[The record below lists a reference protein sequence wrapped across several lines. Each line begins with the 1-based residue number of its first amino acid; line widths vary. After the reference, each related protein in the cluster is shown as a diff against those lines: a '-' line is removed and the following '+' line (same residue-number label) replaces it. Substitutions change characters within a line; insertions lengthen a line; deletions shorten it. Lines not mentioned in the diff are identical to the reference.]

1 VTCGAGLAGAGAVP
15 YLGPVRRI
23 EVRVLAT
30 EIEQLIPRIIAA
42 AVFLLVGFPIHEYAH
57 ARTAL
62 HYGDGTAK
70 LFGRVTLDPRSHF
83 DPAGGM
89 ILVISTLAAGLP
101 IGWAKP
107 TPVNPAMLRGG
118 RRSHALVSLAGPAS
132 NFVMALVAALAVR
145 AFVAFDVP
153 ASDIAVLAYQV
164 VATFLVINVALFVF
178 NLIPAPP
185 LDGASVL
192 VGLLRPPYAMRV
204 GMFLDRYGSWILM
217 ALIGLAILPALFP
230 EASGLPNPL
239 GDLVNG
245 LVRLLVGA

>member
-1 VTCGAGLAGAGAVP
+1 M
-15 YLGPVRRI
+15 
-23 EVRVLAT
+23 LAT
-30 EIEQLIPRIIAA
+30 DIEQLIPRIIAA

-89 ILVISTLAAGLP
+89 MLVISTLAAGLP

-118 RRSHALVSLAGPAS
+118 RRSHAFVALAGPAS
-132 NFVMALVAALAVR
+132 NLVMALIAALAIRV
-145 AFVAFDVP
+145 FVVFEIA
-153 ASDIAVLAYQV
+153 ASDATLLAYQV

-192 VGLLRPPYAMRV
+192 VGLLRPPYARQV
-204 GMFLDRYGSWILM
+204 GTFLDRYGSWLLV
-217 ALIGLAILPALFP
+217 ALIGLAVLPGLFP

-239 GDLVNG
+239 GDLING
-245 LVRLLVGA
+245 LVGFLVGA

>member
-1 VTCGAGLAGAGAVP
+1 
-15 YLGPVRRI
+15 
-23 EVRVLAT
+23 VLT
-30 EIEQLIPRIIAA
+30 TDIEQLIPRIIAA
-42 AVFLLVGFPIHEYAH
+42 AVFLLIGFPIHEYAH
-57 ARTAL
+57 ARSAL

-132 NFVMALVAALAVR
+132 NFVMALVAALAIR

-153 ASDIAVLAYQV
+153 ASDMAVLVYQV

-192 VGLLRPPYAMRV
+192 VGLLPPPYAWRV
-204 GMFLDRYGSWILM
+204 GTFLDRYGGWLLM
-217 ALIGLAILPALFP
+217 ALIGLAILPGLLP
-230 EASGLPNPL
+230 QASGLPNPL

-245 LVRLLVGA
+245 LVGVLVGA

>member
-1 VTCGAGLAGAGAVP
+1 
-15 YLGPVRRI
+15 
-23 EVRVLAT
+23 VLAT
-30 EIEQLIPRIIAA
+30 DIEQLIPRIIAA
-42 AVFLLVGFPIHEYAH
+42 AIFLLVGFPIHEYAH

-62 HYGDGTAK
+62 YYGDGTAK

-89 ILVISTLAAGLP
+89 MLVISTLAAGLP

-118 RRSHALVSLAGPAS
+118 RRSHAFVALAGPAS
-132 NFVMALVAALAVR
+132 NLVMALIAALVIR
-145 AFVAFDVP
+145 VFVAFDVV
-153 ASDIAVLAYQV
+153 ASDATLLAYQV

-192 VGLLRPPYAMRV
+192 VGLLRPPYARQV
-204 GMFLDRYGSWILM
+204 GTFLDRYGSWLLV
-217 ALIGLAILPALFP
+217 ALIGLAVLPGLFP

-239 GDLVNG
+239 GDLING
-245 LVRLLVGA
+245 LVDILVGA

>member
-1 VTCGAGLAGAGAVP
+1 MLT
-15 YLGPVRRI
+15 
-23 EVRVLAT
+23 T
-30 EIEQLIPRIIAA
+30 DIEQLIPRIIAA
-42 AVFLLVGFPIHEYAH
+42 AVFLLIGFPIHEYAH

-132 NFVMALVAALAVR
+132 NFVMALVAALAIR

-153 ASDIAVLAYQV
+153 ASDMAVLVYQV

-192 VGLLRPPYAMRV
+192 VGLLPPPYAWRV
-204 GMFLDRYGSWILM
+204 GTFLDRYGGWLLM
-217 ALIGLAILPALFP
+217 ALIGLAILPGLLP
-230 EASGLPNPL
+230 QASGLPNPL

-245 LVRLLVGA
+245 LVGVLVGA

>member
-1 VTCGAGLAGAGAVP
+1 
-15 YLGPVRRI
+15 
-23 EVRVLAT
+23 VLAT
-30 EIEQLIPRIIAA
+30 DIEQLIPRIIAA

-89 ILVISTLAAGLP
+89 MLVISTLAAGLP

-118 RRSHALVSLAGPAS
+118 RRSHAFVALAGPAS
-132 NFVMALVAALAVR
+132 NLVMALIAALVIR
-145 AFVAFDVP
+145 VFVAFDVV
-153 ASDIAVLAYQV
+153 ASDATLLAYQV

-192 VGLLRPPYAMRV
+192 VGLLRPPYARQV
-204 GMFLDRYGSWILM
+204 GTFLDRYGSWLLV
-217 ALIGLAILPALFP
+217 ALIGLAVLPGLFP

-239 GDLVNG
+239 GDLING
-245 LVRLLVGA
+245 LVDILVGA

>member
-1 VTCGAGLAGAGAVP
+1 
-15 YLGPVRRI
+15 
-23 EVRVLAT
+23 VLAT
-30 EIEQLIPRIIAA
+30 DIEQLLPRIIAA

-70 LFGRVTLDPRSHF
+70 LFGRVTLDPRAHF

-89 ILVISTLAAGLP
+89 VLIISTLAAGLP

-118 RRSHALVSLAGPAS
+118 RRSQALVAFAGPAS
-132 NFVMALVAALAVR
+132 NVVMALGAAVVIR
-145 AFVAFDVP
+145 
-153 ASDIAVLAYQV
+153 IVLALDVAPSDALFLAFQV

-192 VGLLRPPYAMRV
+192 VNLLPPPWAWRV
-204 GMFLDRYGSWILM
+204 GTFLDRYGTWLLV
-217 ALIGLAILPALFP
+217 ALIGLAVLPGVFP
-230 EASGLPNPL
+230 QASGLPDPL
-239 GDLVNG
+239 GDVIYG
-245 LVRLLVGA
+245 LVGILVGR

>member
-1 VTCGAGLAGAGAVP
+1 M
-15 YLGPVRRI
+15 
-23 EVRVLAT
+23 LAT
-30 EIEQLIPRIIAA
+30 DIEQLIPRIIAA

-89 ILVISTLAAGLP
+89 MLVISTLAAGLP

-118 RRSHALVSLAGPAS
+118 RRSHAFVALAGPAS
-132 NFVMALVAALAVR
+132 NLVMALIAALVIR
-145 AFVAFDVP
+145 VFVAFDVV
-153 ASDIAVLAYQV
+153 ASDATLLAYQV

-192 VGLLRPPYAMRV
+192 VGLLRPPYARQV
-204 GMFLDRYGSWILM
+204 GTFLDRYGSWLLV
-217 ALIGLAILPALFP
+217 ALIGLAVLPGLFP

-239 GDLVNG
+239 GDLING
-245 LVRLLVGA
+245 LVDILVGA

>member
-1 VTCGAGLAGAGAVP
+1 M
-15 YLGPVRRI
+15 
-23 EVRVLAT
+23 LAT
-30 EIEQLIPRIIAA
+30 DIEQLIPRIIAA
-42 AVFLLVGFPIHEYAH
+42 AIFLLVGFPIHEYAH

-89 ILVISTLAAGLP
+89 MLVISTLAAGLP

-118 RRSHALVSLAGPAS
+118 RRSHAFVALAGPAS
-132 NFVMALVAALAVR
+132 NLVMALIAALVIR
-145 AFVAFDVP
+145 VFVAFDVV
-153 ASDIAVLAYQV
+153 ASDATLLAYQV

-192 VGLLRPPYAMRV
+192 VGLLRPPYARQV
-204 GMFLDRYGSWILM
+204 GTFLDRYGSWLLV
-217 ALIGLAILPALFP
+217 ALIGLAVLPGLFP

-239 GDLVNG
+239 GDLING
-245 LVRLLVGA
+245 LVGFLVGA

>member
-1 VTCGAGLAGAGAVP
+1 M
-15 YLGPVRRI
+15 
-23 EVRVLAT
+23 LAT
-30 EIEQLIPRIIAA
+30 DIEQLLPRIIAA

-70 LFGRVTLDPRSHF
+70 LFGRVTLDPRAHF

-89 ILVISTLAAGLP
+89 MLIISTLAAGLP

-107 TPVNPAMLRGG
+107 TPVNPGMLRGG
-118 RRSHALVSLAGPAS
+118 RRSHAFVSLAGPAS
-132 NFVMALVAALAVR
+132 NLVMAVIAALVVR
-145 AFVAFDVP
+145 MFVAFDVP
-153 ASDIAVLAYQV
+153 ASDVTLFVYRV
-164 VATFLVINVALFVF
+164 VATLLLINVALFVF

-192 VGLLRPPYAMRV
+192 VGLLPPPWAWRV
-204 GMFLDRYGSWILM
+204 GTFLDRYGTWLLV

-230 EASGLPNPL
+230 EAGGLPNPL
-239 GDLVNG
+239 GDLIDG
-245 LVRLLVGA
+245 LVRILVGG

>member
-1 VTCGAGLAGAGAVP
+1 MLT
-15 YLGPVRRI
+15 
-23 EVRVLAT
+23 T
-30 EIEQLIPRIIAA
+30 DIEQLIPRIIAA
-42 AVFLLVGFPIHEYAH
+42 AVFLLIGFPIHEYAH
-57 ARTAL
+57 ARSAL

-132 NFVMALVAALAVR
+132 NFVMALVAALAIR

-153 ASDIAVLAYQV
+153 ASDMAVLVYQV

-192 VGLLRPPYAMRV
+192 VGLLPPPYAWRV
-204 GMFLDRYGSWILM
+204 GTFLDRYGGWLLM
-217 ALIGLAILPALFP
+217 ALIGLAILPGLLP
-230 EASGLPNPL
+230 QASGLPNPL

-245 LVRLLVGA
+245 LVGVLVGA

>member
-1 VTCGAGLAGAGAVP
+1 M
-15 YLGPVRRI
+15 
-23 EVRVLAT
+23 LAT
-30 EIEQLIPRIIAA
+30 DTEQLIPRVIAA

-70 LFGRVTLDPRSHF
+70 LFGRVTLDPRAHF

-89 ILVISTLAAGLP
+89 MLLISTLAAGLP

-118 RRSHALVSLAGPAS
+118 RRSHAFVALAGPAS
-132 NFVMALVAALAVR
+132 NLVMALVAAVVIR
-145 AFVAFDVP
+145 MFVAFDVA
-153 ASDIAVLAYQV
+153 ASDVTLLAFRV
-164 VATFLVINVALFVF
+164 VYIFLLINVALFIF

-192 VGLLRPPYAMRV
+192 VGLLRPPYAWRV
-204 GMFLDRYGSWILM
+204 GTFLDRYGTWILV
-217 ALIGLAILPALFP
+217 ALIGLAILPAFLP
-230 EASGLPNPL
+230 QASGLPNPL
-239 GDLVNG
+239 GDLING
-245 LVRLLVGA
+245 LVRILVGA

>member
-1 VTCGAGLAGAGAVP
+1 
-15 YLGPVRRI
+15 
-23 EVRVLAT
+23 VLAT
-30 EIEQLIPRIIAA
+30 DIEQLMPRIIAA

-70 LFGRVTLDPRSHF
+70 LFGRVTLDPRAHF

-89 ILVISTLAAGLP
+89 ILVLTTLAAGLP

-118 RRSHALVSLAGPAS
+118 RRSQAYVALAGPAS
-132 NFVMALVAALAVR
+132 NFVMALVAALVIR
-145 AFVAFDVP
+145 LFVAFDVAP
-153 ASDIAVLAYQV
+153 SDAAYFAFQV
-164 VATFLVINVALFVF
+164 VATLLIINVALFVF

-192 VGLLRPPYAMRV
+192 VNLLPPRWAWRV
-204 GMFLDRYGSWILM
+204 GPFLNQYGTWILVG
-217 ALIGLAILPALFP
+217 LIGLAILPGLFP
-230 EASGLPNPL
+230 QAANLPNPL
-239 GDLVNG
+239 GTLING
-245 LVRLLVGA
+245 LVDILVGA

>member
-1 VTCGAGLAGAGAVP
+1 
-15 YLGPVRRI
+15 
-23 EVRVLAT
+23 VLAT
-30 EIEQLIPRIIAA
+30 DIEQLIPLIIAA

-62 HYGDGTAK
+62 HFGDGTAK

-89 ILVISTLAAGLP
+89 VLVISTLAAGLP

-118 RRSHALVSLAGPAS
+118 TRSHALVALAGPAS
-132 NFVMALVAALAVR
+132 NLVMALAAALVIR
-145 AFVAFDVP
+145 MFVAFDVA
-153 ASDIAVLAYQV
+153 ASDLTVFVYQV
-164 VATFLVINVALFVF
+164 VGYLLLINVALFVF

-192 VGLLRPPYAMRV
+192 VGLLRPPYAWRV
-204 GMFLDRYGSWILM
+204 GTFLDRYGSWLLM
-217 ALIGLAILPALFP
+217 GLIGLAVLPALFP

-239 GDLVNG
+239 GDLING
-245 LVRLLVGA
+245 LVNLLVGA

>member
-1 VTCGAGLAGAGAVP
+1 
-15 YLGPVRRI
+15 
-23 EVRVLAT
+23 VLAT

-89 ILVISTLAAGLP
+89 VLVISTLAAGIP

-132 NFVMALVAALAVR
+132 NLVMALFAALVVRLFVVFDVAA
-145 AFVAFDVP
+145 
-153 ASDIAVLAYQV
+153 SDAALLVYQV
-164 VATFLVINVALFVF
+164 VWTFLVINVALFVF

-239 GDLVNG
+239 GDLING
-245 LVRLLVGA
+245 LVGILVGA

>member
-1 VTCGAGLAGAGAVP
+1 M
-15 YLGPVRRI
+15 
-23 EVRVLAT
+23 LAT
-30 EIEQLIPRIIAA
+30 DIEQLIPRIIAA

-70 LFGRVTLDPRSHF
+70 LFGRVTLDPRAHF

-89 ILVISTLAAGLP
+89 MLIISTLAAGLP

-118 RRSHALVSLAGPAS
+118 RRSQSFVALAGPAS
-132 NFVMALVAALAVR
+132 NLVMALIAAVVIR
-145 AFVAFDVP
+145 MFVAFDV
-153 ASDIAVLAYQV
+153 AANDVTLLAYRV

-192 VGLLRPPYAMRV
+192 VGLLPPPWAWRV
-204 GMFLDRYGSWILM
+204 GTFLDRYGMWLLV
-217 ALIGLAILPALFP
+217 ALIGLAVLPGLFP
-230 EASGLPNPL
+230 QAASLPNPL
-239 GDLVNG
+239 GDLING
-245 LVRLLVGA
+245 LVGILVGG